1 MIMQKKMRTS
11 KMNLETQIAKIIEA
25 NGAALYDTEIVTEF
39 EETIFRILITK
50 AGGVSLDLCAT
61 ISHELSPFLDVHP
74 PMSQAYRLEVSSPG
88 IERKLTK
95 PVHFKNAVGEKVKLK
110 LVGATQVK
118 GVLKSAD
125 NDGIVVET
133 EQGDENFDYGT
144 LKTAKTYFEWN

>member
-1 MIMQKKMRTS
+1 MRS
-11 KMNLETQIAKIIEA
+11 LKMNLETQIAKIIEA

-39 EETIFRILITK
+39 DETIFRILITK
-50 AGGVSLDLCAT
+50 VGGVSLDLCAD

-95 PVHFKNAVGEKVKLK
+95 PVHFKNAIGEKVKIKISDGNKLK
-110 LVGATQVK
+110 GI
-118 GVLKSAD
+118 LKSAD

-133 EQGDENFDYGT
+133 KSGDESYTYGELNT
-144 LKTAKTYFEWN
+144 CKTYFDWN